1 MARGRKEPPLGSGQ
15 RFKNLQGELARRG
28 ARNPGALAAFIGRE
42 KYGAKRFGQLGAA
55 GRRKA

>member
-1 MARGRKEPPLGSGQ
+1 LGSGQ
-15 RFKNLQGELARRG
+15 RFKNLQGELGRRG

-42 KYGAKRFGQLGAA
+42 KYGNKGFARLGAA